1 MLTAN
6 QLHIDGRH
14 HTLLPPTT
22 VEAQRA
28 QVLLI
33 QADGQERRTALSLAL
48 TGRMKPSTG
57 TVVLGH
63 DPSMATLRKRSA
75 IVDSPEVNA
84 PENHLSV
91 RSLVSEDL
99 ALVPLK
105 FRDRTRPT
113 AWLVKR
119 GFRDILEKWVE
130 EVEPNRLLHLQLELA
145 LANQFVD
152 LLVVDSPDRHTAD
165 TNAWLPLLER
175 TAAGKIGLVPD
186 ANAGTLPRTLIV
198 IAVVGRL
205 PDGWTGPATVAGT
218 AAVAGAAAE
227 VVEPLDHAGDGT
239 ADAPE
244 RGATAPGT
252 RDAPD
257 TEPPEAEPAK
267 TAEAPVAESTEIP
280 LTDASETPEPPAT
293 AEAGGHSPGS
303 RHARPPEA
311 PGPNESPDTAGAG
324 GAGVG
329 VGGESAGSRP
339 ALPPVPAA
347 EEARKVTG
355 VAPVDAGEVPTTEG
369 KEKQ

>member
-14 HTLLPPTT
+14 HTLLPPTA

-145 LANQFVD
+145 LANRFVD

-165 TNAWLPLLER
+165 TNDWLPLLER

-205 PDGWTGPATVAGT
+205 PDGWTGPST
-218 AAVAGAAAE
+218 VAGAAAK
-227 VVEPLDHAGDGT
+227 VVEPLDHAGDRT

-244 RGATAPGT
+244 HGATAPGT
-252 RDAPD
+252 RDASD

-267 TAEAPVAESTEIP
+267 TAEAPVADASETP
-280 LTDASETPEPPAT
+280 LTDASETPDPPAT
-293 AEAGGHSPGS
+293 AEAGGQSPGS

-324 GAGVG
+324 

-339 ALPPVPAA
+339 ALPPVTAA